1 MLVSI
6 IFVRNLEK
14 MKIKFN
20 NRARNILFGIGFLFV
35 LFLIWYFSTII
46 TYILI
51 SVVLAFTGK
60 PLVFLLTSLKYKR
73 FYIPRGIAA
82 LVTLLVIWLVF
93 FTFLRFMIPLILSEL
108 ETFSQINFGQVINTI
123 GDPVIRML
131 QRFNNRPLSFEDQ
144 NFIVI
149 LSERLGGEVN
159 LSKLSNVFTV
169 IAGILGEFLIGF
181 FSVSFI
187 TFFFLKDDHL
197 FRDGILLLIPTDFE
211 ARVAHILSSITRLLR
226 RYFVGL
232 LCEVFMVG
240 LLTTTGLTLVG
251 VGFNH
256 AIIIGLICGSFN
268 VVPYLGP
275 WISSMLGLLIVTSLN
290 IDADFTKQ
298 ILPLLGLMVLVFGF
312 VQTID
317 NVFFQP
323 MIYSSSVK
331 AHPLEIFLVFLAA
344 GSIAGVLGMFLAIP
358 VYTIIRVVAK
368 EFFDNLK
375 IVKKLTENLEV

>member
-1 MLVSI
+1 
-6 IFVRNLEK
+6 
-14 MKIKFN
+14 MKIEFK
-20 NRARNILFGIGFLFV
+20 NRTRYILFGLGFLFI

-60 PLVFLLTSLKYKR
+60 PLVHFLTSLKYKR
-73 FYIPRGIAA
+73 FHIPRGIAA
-82 LVTLLVIWLVF
+82 FITLLVIWFVF

-123 GDPVIRML
+123 GDPVIRLM
-131 QRFNNRPLSFEDQ
+131 QRFNNRPISFEDQ
-144 NFIVI
+144 SFLEI
-149 LSERLGGEVN
+149 LAERLGGEVD
-159 LSKLSNVFTV
+159 LSKLTNVFTV

-197 FRDGILLLIPTDFE
+197 FRDGILLLVPTDLE
-211 ARVAHILSSITRLLR
+211 IRVAHILSSITRLLR
-226 RYFVGL
+226 RYFIGL
-232 LCEVFMVG
+232 LFDILMVG
-240 LLTTTGLTLVG
+240 TLITLGLTLVG
-251 VGFNH
+251 LAFNH
-256 AIIIGLICGSFN
+256 AIIIGLVCGSFN
-268 VVPYLGP
+268 IVPYLGP
-275 WISSMLGLLIVTSLN
+275 WMSSLLGLLIVTSLN
-290 IDADFTKQ
+290 IDADFTAQ
-298 ILPLLGLMVLVFGF
+298 TLPLLGLMTIVFGT
-312 VQTID
+312 VHLID
-317 NVFFQP
+317 NILFQP

-358 VYTIIRVVAK
+358 VYTILRVIAK

-375 IVKKLTENLEV
+375 IVKKLTENLEA